1 MAQRTGSVSADDN
14 AVQSPASSFS
24 ARFGASPE
32 PFDGSGDWQEWVAA
46 FEVCSEIN
54 GWSDRQKL
62 QWLRLRLIGHAGRV
76 LRRLPDSATRSFAEA
91 KTALGEAF
99 QSPGQLLIHE
109 MAFRSRR
116 KLATESWATHAEALL
131 CLAEKAYPRLDGN
144 ALDVIVN
151 AQLLQS
157 IEDDR
162 LQLMVRRAMT
172 TTVAESVRELMIQ
185 QALQCT
191 FRRASTI
198 ASADGQCDAPES
210 STTADLENRL
220 HDLEQSTRQLERL
233 MIHQQNEL
241 VLPVGS
247 RSRQRRLSSRTP
259 PTGRRRGNKQCWNC
273 QGFGHIARQ
282 CPSQPGNLSG
292 PTGRTGRWAQPQ

>member
-1 MAQRTGSVSADDN
+1 
-14 AVQSPASSFS
+14 
-24 ARFGASPE
+24 
-32 PFDGSGDWQEWVAA
+32 
-46 FEVCSEIN
+46 
-54 GWSDRQKL
+54 
-62 QWLRLRLIGHAGRV
+62 
-76 LRRLPDSATRSFAEA
+76 
-91 KTALGEAF
+91 
-99 QSPGQLLIHE
+99 

-241 VLPVGS
+241 VLAVGS
-247 RSRQRRLSSRTP
+247 RSRQRRLPSRAP
-259 PTGRRRGNKQCWNC
+259 P
-273 QGFGHIARQ
+273 
-282 CPSQPGNLSG
+282 
-292 PTGRTGRWAQPQ
+292 